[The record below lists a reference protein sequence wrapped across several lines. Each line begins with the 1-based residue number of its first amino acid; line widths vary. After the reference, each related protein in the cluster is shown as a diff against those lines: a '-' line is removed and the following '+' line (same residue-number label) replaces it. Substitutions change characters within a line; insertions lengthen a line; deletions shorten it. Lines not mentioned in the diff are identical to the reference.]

1 MSIALSVLYG
11 DISYYREF
19 PEGKT
24 LVVSEQPEADLVIP
38 NLGCSFSA
46 RSDGKAVSLSVKE
59 EKTAHTIDASL
70 NESTVID
77 FEKKL
82 AVFFTVADHAK
93 AFLELP
99 SSGEIHVG
107 KRDKPSQDGQRN
119 EVVLN
124 FPFVSRNHFS
134 IVRQN
139 GETYVYDANST
150 NGLFLNGNQINTA
163 QLKDGDVL
171 SIFTIRMILKG
182 NRLLFENVG
191 NKLKLY
197 KIKEPEQR
205 KAAPLSRISER
216 DLLFS
221 RAPRLTTGVE
231 TEVINVEKP
240 PQAGGTPQ
248 INWLTVLITPLVS
261 VVLMLILVLVLG
273 MSPVMLIMSGVMSV
287 VAAVIAI
294 INYKQQKRKH
304 GQTDEL
310 INEKYRA
317 YLADISSRLEE
328 SHKRQFAAISD
339 ANPAPAECLRIIKER
354 NRRLWERQPSD
365 GDFLTVR
372 IGTGEIPAKV
382 TAKFQQAQ
390 VVIEE
395 NKLETEAKSLADGSL
410 FLSNA
415 PVLCDLSRAK
425 QTGIVGNREDEIRL
439 LRNMIAELA
448 TAHSYDELKIVVFIP
463 ENETAEW
470 DWIRWLPHCADDGRT
485 KRYIFSSLNDAE
497 ETLDEI
503 EEELNRRKNESGD
516 FYGAELSSMIPHYLF
531 VAAAPWVEKHPIR
544 KLLLSD
550 IELGCSAVF
559 VYHKLTSLPKEC
571 DQIIDVGCGNGE
583 IYSKLSSAKK
593 VKFKLDEFSLVD
605 ADCFARTMA
614 PIYTDT
620 EKSAASLP
628 GSISFLD
635 GYGVSRPEQL
645 KIAERWGKA
654 ETFKTLS
661 VPIAALPG
669 GDTFDFDIHEK
680 RHGVN
685 GIVAGMPGSG
695 KTEMVQSW
703 LLSLAVNYSPQDV
716 SFVLIDF
723 KGTGMIAPFRNL
735 PHLAG
740 SISNLDTNIDR
751 NLTAIRSEVHR
762 REAII
767 DKYSAD
773 NVKNINDLNRNYKKG
788 LVPEKL
794 PILLIV
800 IDEFAEFKKN
810 FPDFGAEIDSL
821 TSKGRALG
829 IFVVLMTQK
838 PAGVV
843 SSKSED
849 NIKFRW
855 CLRVANF
862 NASREMLG
870 RPDAAKINTP
880 GRAYVKVGEDDVYEQ
895 VQSFWSGAP
904 YDPSKN
910 RDSKKEILISRVDL
924 NGKRI
929 ACEHT
934 QKKKTAETHKAEIDA
949 VVQYI
954 AEYCR
959 AQGIPAAEKV
969 WTERLPER
977 ISLNRLLPECGCF
990 NGRNWPDAE
999 KTAPVIGLLD
1009 DPNNQQQYP
1018 VRLDLAKH
1026 GHTVIYGA
1034 PVTGKTTLLHTLIMS
1049 TAMTRKPD
1057 EVSIYI
1063 MDFGGWNFGIFK
1075 DLPHV
1080 GGIANDNE
1088 PERLK
1093 KLMLLISDILQD
1105 RKIRFS
1111 KAGVGNISAYRDVLE
1126 KSAAGEKI
1134 PDIILLVDNFG
1145 TAIKMYP
1152 DMDTFFLT
1160 LTGSGANFGIYLV
1173 ATASAANAVPLKI
1186 SQNIKYALALQ
1197 MIEKSDYT
1205 GIVGKVSGNLPAI
1218 VGRGYA
1224 KANPPLEFQTALPAP
1239 GEDDRAVT
1247 ENIRKISSVM
1257 NDCWTG
1263 DGPEKIPEMPEI
1275 IPYGSIQA
1283 SGTVLG
1289 LSVDKVQ
1296 PVVYDYTEQHFLM
1309 ISGTSRSGKS
1319 NLLQVI
1325 VRQLKENLGG
1335 KVYLFDIKKNGLTR
1349 TRDISDGYMTDAAE
1363 IDKFFEE
1370 LRPELQ
1376 RRHGE
1381 KQKNEGAEFEPLIF
1395 AVDDFCELYREIS
1408 NETAQRL
1415 LPIIKIGTG
1424 LGLYFVAAGDAY
1436 DLTSHFNKGVPVT
1449 QAMVKGQQLVMLGGC
1464 LNDHGSCQPIHIKAS
1479 SAQKSAAFG
1488 EYCGAVLKETAVT
1501 MFKAMD
1507 NRGE

>member
-11 DISYYREF
+11 DSSYYREF

-59 EKTAHTIDASL
+59 EKTAHTIDAPL

-261 VVLMLILVLVLG
+261 VVLMLILVFVLG

-372 IGTGEIPAKV
+372 IGTGELPAKV

-395 NKLETEAKSLADGSL
+395 NKLETEAKSLADDSL

-415 PVLCDLSRAK
+415 PVLCDLSGAK

-439 LRNMIAELA
+439 LRNMIVELA

-516 FYGAELSSMIPHYLF
+516 FHGAELSSMIPHYLF

-544 KLLLSD
+544 KLLQSD
-550 IELGCSAVF
+550 NELGCSAVF

-571 DQIIDVGCGNGE
+571 DQIIEVGCGNGE

-593 VKFKLDEFSLVD
+593 VKFKLDEFSLAD

-645 KIAERWGKA
+645 KIAERWRKA
-654 ETFKTLS
+654 ETFKNLS

-716 SFVLIDF
+716 SFVLVDF
-723 KGTGMIAPFRNL
+723 KGTGMIAPFRDL

-788 LVPEKL
+788 LVPENL

-904 YDPSKN
+904 YDPDRN
-910 RDSKKEILISRVDL
+910 RDRKKEILISRVEL

-929 ACEHT
+929 ACEYT

-977 ISLNRLLPECGCF
+977 ISLNRLLPECECF

-1034 PVTGKTTLLHTLIMS
+1034 PVTGKTTLLHTMIMS

-1088 PERLK
+1088 PERLR

-1105 RKIRFS
+1105 RRIRFS
-1111 KAGVGNISAYRDVLE
+1111 KAGVGNISAYRDISN
-1126 KSAAGEKI
+1126 KII
-1134 PDIILLVDNFG
+1134 PDVFLLVDNFG
-1145 TAIKMYP
+1145 AMIKMYP
-1152 DMDTFFLT
+1152 DMDSFFMT
-1160 LTGSGANFGIYLV
+1160 LTSTGANYGVYLI
-1173 ATASAANAVPLKI
+1173 ASASATNAVPMRI
-1186 SQNIKYALALQ
+1186 SQNIKNSVALQ
-1197 MIEKSDYT
+1197 MIDKSDYT
-1205 GIVGKVSGNLPAI
+1205 FTVGKVNSVLPPI
-1218 VGRGYA
+1218 LGRGYV
-1224 KANPPLEFQTALPAP
+1224 KGSPPLEFQTALPAA
-1239 GEDDRAVT
+1239 GADDKDVSD
-1247 ENIRKISSVM
+1247 NIRMTASEMQRAWK
-1257 NDCWTG
+1257 G
-1263 DGPEKIPEMPEI
+1263 DLPAMIPEMPEV
-1275 IPYGSIQA
+1275 IPYGSIKT
-1283 SGTVLG
+1283 SGIALG

-1296 PVVYDYTEQHFLM
+1296 PIVYDYSKQHYLLV
-1309 ISGTSRSGKS
+1309 SGTEHSGKS
-1319 NLLQVI
+1319 SMLQVI
-1325 VRQLKENLGG
+1325 VKQMKEIMGGKLFVFNLGG
-1335 KVYLFDIKKNGLTR
+1335 NGLDEIR
-1349 TRDISDGYMTDAAE
+1349 NISDTYLTTAAE
-1363 IDKFFEE
+1363 IDSFIEN
-1370 LRPELQ
+1370 LRPELL
-1376 RRHGE
+1376 RRQAE
-1381 KQKNEGAEFEPLIF
+1381 KKENANAIFKPLLF
-1395 AVDDFCELYREIS
+1395 AIDDYTTFFKAVS
-1408 NETAQRL
+1408 NDTIVRL
-1415 LPIIKIGTG
+1415 LAVVKIGEG
-1424 LGLYFVAAGDAY
+1424 LGLYMIAAGNAY
-1436 DLTSHFNKGVPVT
+1436 ELSGFFNKGEALTLTLGKAKQV
-1449 QAMVKGQQLVMLGGC
+1449 VMLGGC
-1464 LNDHGSCQPIHIKAS
+1464 MNDHGAIPLKAS
-1479 SAQKSAAFG
+1479 YSQKNVPVREHEGIFINNAEYVVFRTINIKG
-1488 EYCGAVLKETAVT
+1488 EKT
-1501 MFKAMD
+1501 
-1507 NRGE
+1507 